1 MSNLLTML
9 STGVSGLF
17 ATQAQINVSGN
28 NITNIDTEGYTRQ
41 RVALSTSLSQ
51 VTSKGVFGTG
61 VTIEDVTQ
69 VYDSLLAATLRTE
82 SSDLYYY
89 STMQDE
95 LEAVEIY
102 FNELEDGSGLGE
114 AMANY
119 FDAWSDLANTATDE
133 SDEAEIKK
141 QTVVETAAIL
151 AEKLRASYGELEELQ
166 SSCNDQVGAY
176 VDRIN
181 EISQNIAYLN
191 GEIAAIEV
199 TGITA
204 NDLRD
209 NRENLLDELAQYTNF
224 NSSEDANGQI
234 SVFINGHTLV
244 DDGQSFTLSA
254 AQTSGE
260 DNTYSI
266 YWNTSDTRTEGVD
279 ITSSFKS
286 GVIGAYIDLRDD
298 VLQGYMD
305 SLNEL
310 ASVLITSTN
319 ELHSVGQ
326 GTEQLTQV
334 TSSNGVPNATY
345 ALNSAAGTFGTST
358 ITNGVMR
365 ISVYDSEGNLVDNL
379 DIEVDPDTDS
389 LKSIIDKISDADG
402 NPNGGLI
409 QASLSEDNT
418 IKITSESGY
427 TFTFSEDTSGF
438 LVASGTYGFFTG
450 KNASDIDVS
459 ALVKN
464 NISYLATSTT
474 GAVGDNSN
482 AANIADL
489 KSESLFS
496 GSSVTLDGF
505 YALFVSAIA
514 TDKSTADVYTATKQ
528 NAVDEYELKL
538 ESISGVSLDEE
549 LTNIMRFQRAYEAS
563 ARFITVID
571 EMLDKMVNGL
581 GTGGR

>member
-17 ATQAQINVSGN
+17 ATQAQINVAGN
-28 NITNIDTEGYTRQ
+28 NITNIETEGYTRQ
-41 RVALSTSLSQ
+41 RVSLTTSLSQ
-51 VTSKGVFGTG
+51 VTANGVFGTG

-114 AMANY
+114 AMSDY

-166 SSCNDQVGAY
+166 SSCNDQIAAY
-176 VDRIN
+176 VARIN
-181 EISQNIAYLN
+181 EISENIAYLN

-199 TGITA
+199 TGVSA

-209 NRENLLDELAQYTNF
+209 NRENLLNELAKYTNF

-234 SVFINGHTLV
+234 SVYINGHTLV

-254 AQTSGE
+254 VQASGE

-266 YWNTSDTRTEGVD
+266 YWNTSDSRTEGVD

-286 GVIGAYIDLRDD
+286 GVIGAYVDLRDD

-326 GTEQLTQV
+326 GTEQLTQI

-345 ALNSAAGTFGTST
+345 ALNSAAGSFGTSE

-365 ISVYDSEGNLVDNL
+365 IAVYDSEGNLVDNL
-379 DIEVDPDTDS
+379 DIEIDPETDS
-389 LKSIIDKISDADG
+389 LKSIIDKISYADG
-402 NPNGGLI
+402 NPNGGLV

-427 TFTFSEDTSGF
+427 TFTFAEDTSGF

-450 KNASDIDVS
+450 KDASDIDVS
-459 ALVKN
+459 SLVAN

-474 GAVGDNSN
+474 GVVGDNSN
-482 AANIADL
+482 AANIAAL
-489 KSESLFS
+489 KSESLFE
-496 GSSVTLDGF
+496 GSSVTMDGF
-505 YALFVSAIA
+505 YALFVSEIA

-549 LTNIMRFQRAYEAS
+549 LTNIMKFQRAYEAS